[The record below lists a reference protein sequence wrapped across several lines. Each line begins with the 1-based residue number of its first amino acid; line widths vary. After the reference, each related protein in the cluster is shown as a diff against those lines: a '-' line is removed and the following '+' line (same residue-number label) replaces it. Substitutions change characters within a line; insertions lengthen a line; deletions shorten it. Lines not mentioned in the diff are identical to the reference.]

1 MQIRRPTRRNGIV
14 PSCKRA
20 LSVVRLI
27 FSAFAASLRV
37 RNAALEAGCACTEA
51 GGCWCKHREI
61 TVLKSVSNW
70 SRGTITSWVGCSG
83 AVIVQKGQ
91 W

>member
-1 MQIRRPTRRNGIV
+1 
-14 PSCKRA
+14 
-20 LSVVRLI
+20 
-27 FSAFAASLRV
+27 
-37 RNAALEAGCACTEA
+37 
-51 GGCWCKHREI
+51 
-61 TVLKSVSNW
+61 VLKSVSNW